1 MTLIYKDDGTV
12 YSLAVARLMWRYSD
26 ERARESFSDYI
37 ADVLNEISCNKNDM
51 IHACLT
57 RAECGRVA
65 MRIRDKNRSQTAREG
80 ARNDGEGGTRGGASP
95 REGASEG
102 ASAREGQGANLRHEG
117 ARKGA
122 REGANTYEGA
132 RGREGAQGR
141 DGATAC
147 AKVDLF
153 HDFSTTAKA

>member
-1 MTLIYKDDGTV
+1 MTLIYKDDGSV

-65 MRIRDKNRSQTAREG
+65 MRIRNSKEG
-80 ARNDGEGGTRGGASP
+80 ARGGASP
-95 REGASEG
+95 REG

-122 REGANTYEGA
+122 GEGAREGANTYEGA
-132 RGREGAQGR
+132 RGREI
-141 DGATAC
+141 ATAC